1 MKTYEAVKLYNAI
14 CTEIKSTDL
23 IDEKNLSLDVAE
35 LDAKNSFLY
44 ETVKNDVYIMSIDT
58 IDHIM
63 FKDTMIACR
72 SETEIQ
78 DGDDGPFEYIKDGLF
93 IYFPRVFVK
102 IVKLVTILGLDEE
115 FDVLMDSVL
124 KYQKNSSHVRRE
136 KKFKGA

>member
-1 MKTYEAVKLYNAI
+1 MKTYEAVKLYNEI
-14 CTEIKSTDL
+14 CTEIKFTDL

-44 ETVKNDVYIMSIDT
+44 ETIKNDVYIQCIDT

-72 SETEIQ
+72 SETEIENS
-78 DGDDGPFEYIKDGLF
+78 DGSFEYIKDGLF
-93 IYFPRVFVK
+93 VYFPRALVK

-115 FDVLMDSVL
+115 FDVLMNSVL
-124 KYQKNSSHVRRE
+124 RY
-136 KKFKGA
+136 

>member
-1 MKTYEAVKLYNAI
+1 MKTYEAVKLYNEI

-44 ETVKNDVYIMSIDT
+44 ETVKNDVYIQFIDT

-72 SETEIQ
+72 SETEIENS
-78 DGDDGPFEYIKDGLF
+78 DGSFEYIKDGLF
-93 IYFPRVFVK
+93 VYFPRAFVK

-115 FDVLMDSVL
+115 FDILMNSVL
-124 KYQKNSSHVRRE
+124 RY
-136 KKFKGA
+136 

>member
-1 MKTYEAVKLYNAI
+1 MKTYEAVKLYNEI

-23 IDEKNLSLDVAE
+23 IDGKNLSLDVAE

-44 ETVKNDVYIMSIDT
+44 ETVKNDVYIQFIDT

-72 SETEIQ
+72 SETEIENS
-78 DGDDGPFEYIKDGLF
+78 DGSFEYIKDGLF
-93 IYFPRVFVK
+93 VYFPRAFVK

-115 FDVLMDSVL
+115 FDILMNSVL
-124 KYQKNSSHVRRE
+124 RY
-136 KKFKGA
+136 